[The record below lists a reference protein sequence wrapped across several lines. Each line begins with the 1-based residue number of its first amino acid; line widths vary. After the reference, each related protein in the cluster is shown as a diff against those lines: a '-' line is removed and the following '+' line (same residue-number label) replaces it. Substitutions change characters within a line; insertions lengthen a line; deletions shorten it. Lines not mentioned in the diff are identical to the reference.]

1 MMENRERDACS
12 PFFLRIDS
20 TIKKGKDGEE
30 DTCVGRSR
38 EGCEQEAMD
47 MGRGAIDTQIG
58 KFLNEDVYSRWG
70 SEGLSRGA
78 GQSE

>member
-30 DTCVGRSR
+30 DTWCVGRSR
-38 EGCEQEAMD
+38 EGHEQETMD
-47 MGRGAIDTQIG
+47 MGRGAIGHADW
-58 KFLNEDVYSRWG
+58 EV
-70 SEGLSRGA
+70 SE
-78 GQSE
+78 